1 MRTLF
6 AVPALVLA
14 VTAAAPVLPAGAA
27 QARAA
32 EVGVR
37 LELPRPT
44 GALPVGTTSFAL
56 RDDARADPWVP
67 AERRHLMVT
76 MWYPA
81 HVRTGMPTPY
91 LSQAESAAL
100 TAEFGVAPSDAL
112 TRVRTNSLADARP
125 LGRRAPLVVLSPG
138 FRMPRATL
146 SSLAEEL
153 ASRGYAVAG
162 IGHDHE
168 AVATTFP
175 DGRTTGCAACA
186 HPDPDRIAAGRAADV
201 SFVLDRLTGPR
212 PVWGGGRLIDAGRI
226 ALAGHSAGGNTV
238 VPAMHADPRIGAGV
252 TMDGI
257 SGVSAVGADRP
268 YLMLGAPENAPGS
281 PFWDRAWAAS
291 TDWKRW
297 LTFDAGQHYSFSDVV
312 LLADQFDHDPGE
324 PLTGAR
330 GVEIT
335 RAYVA
340 AFVDHHLRG
349 CTEPLFDGPSARY
362 PEARYWRP

>member
-6 AVPALVLA
+6 AVPALALA
-14 VTAAAPVLPAGAA
+14 ATATVAVVPAEA
-27 QARAA
+27 
-32 EVGVR
+32 VGTRETAVR

-44 GALPVGTTSFAL
+44 GLLPVGTTSFAL

-67 AERRHLMVT
+67 SERRHLMVT

-81 HVRTGMPTPY
+81 RERTGTPTSY
-91 LSQAESAAL
+91 LSRAESAAL
-100 TAEFGVAPSDAL
+100 TAEFGAGPPDVL
-112 TRVRTNSLADARP
+112 TRVGTHSVVDARP
-125 LGRRAPLVVLSPG
+125 LGWRSPLVVLSPG

-153 ASRGYAVAG
+153 ASRGYVVAG

-175 DGRTTGCAACA
+175 DGHTTGCDACA
-186 HPDPDRIAAGRAADV
+186 HSDPDRIATGRAADV

-238 VPAMHADPRIGAGV
+238 VPAMRADPRIVAGV

-257 SGVSAVGADRP
+257 SAVSAVGTDRP

-281 PFWDRAWAAS
+281 PFWDRAWSAS
-291 TDWKRW
+291 TGWKRW
-297 LTFDAGQHYSFSDVV
+297 LTLDGAQHFSFSDVV
-312 LLADQFDHDPGE
+312 LLADQLDGE
-324 PLTGAR
+324 AEEGLTGAR
-330 GVEIT
+330 GVEIM

-340 AFVDHHLRG
+340 AFADRHLRG
-349 CTEPLFDGPSARY
+349 CPEPLFDGPSARY
-362 PEARYWRP
+362 PEARYWSP

>member
-6 AVPALVLA
+6 AVPALALA
-14 VTAAAPVLPAGAA
+14 VMATAPALPVEAA
-27 QARAA
+27 RDT
-32 EVGVR
+32 VR
-37 LELPRPT
+37 LALPRPT
-44 GALPVGTTSFAL
+44 GLLPVGTTSFAL

-67 AERRHLMVT
+67 GERRHLMVT

-81 HVRTGMPTPY
+81 RERTGTAAPY
-91 LSQAESAAL
+91 LSRAESAAL
-100 TAEFGVAPSDAL
+100 TAEFGVTPPDVL
-112 TRVRTNSLADARP
+112 THVRTNSLVDARP
-125 LGRRAPLVVLSPG
+125 LGWRAPLVVLSPG

-153 ASRGYAVAG
+153 ASRGYVVAG

-175 DGRTTGCAACA
+175 DGRTTGCDACA
-186 HPDPDRIAAGRAADV
+186 HPDPDRISAGRAADV

-212 PVWGGGRLIDAGRI
+212 PVWGGGKLIDAGRI

-238 VPAMHADPRIGAGV
+238 VPAMRADPRIAAGV

-257 SGVSAVGADRP
+257 SGVSAVGTDRP

-281 PFWDRAWAAS
+281 PFWDRAWSAS
-291 TDWKRW
+291 TGWKRW
-297 LTFDAGQHYSFSDVV
+297 LTFDGAQHYSFSDAV
-312 LLADQFDHDPGE
+312 LLADQLDGDPNE
-324 PLTGAR
+324 ALPGAR
-330 GVEIT
+330 GVELM
-335 RAYVA
+335 RAYVG
-340 AFVDHHLRG
+340 AFADRHLRG
-349 CTEPLFDGPSARY
+349 CPEPLFDGPSARY